1 MTAGE
6 FLTPPEVRQLAGGA
20 RDIAT
25 QVERLKA
32 EGIPHRLAAGGR
44 VLLVSRYHVR
54 DWLAGKVV
62 APSNK
67 PKLELVK

>member
-1 MTAGE
+1 MSESE
-6 FLTPPEVRQLAGGA
+6 FLTQPEVRQLAAGA
-20 RDIAT
+20 KDVLT
-25 QVERLKA
+25 QADRLKA

-54 DWLAGKVV
+54 EWLAGRVV

-67 PKLELVK
+67 PKMELVK